1 MATDENREGR
11 PPDPTVGPSSVEL
24 FAKLGVTTLLVEPG
38 QLTES
43 KAPTGESGVSRPFRV
58 LGTGGSTITG
68 VSLDPELQQLLGT
81 TSDNPALLA
90 HQMITQMVGTWLA
103 DDQARGSILRIDES
117 SDPDVVAARGRYDA
131 VEKRY
136 NEAKDKQSA
145 SAGTAEEQLKKLEQF
160 RQFSS
165 EATYPEDL
173 AASHAQYLAA
183 KALIDEIAAS
193 GTDVQLQGYSDYS
206 GTKLRV
212 QVWESNRD
220 RVTQSFIDTAREY
233 TVKNAFRQQEW
244 LEKADPRLADLAKVL
259 PEGDARLGE
268 AKSAVAAMRAFIRQE
283 QLEKAAK
290 VFMRPEKYKGKDAD
304 ALRALA
310 KKAVMTKFPK
320 SAILKVKLVSSGWG
334 PPEGGVQW
342 TDNTRSAIEVRTT
355 SYFSVEVAAR
365 EGQDVMLH
373 RVYLYKEK
381 VNGKLQPAKSYVVGS
396 QMMLAQN
403 VK

>member
-1 MATDENREGR
+1 MNVYFRGAALVALIVGLAVLFQAATPLAAAPLPNSVQFKVDRCLESLKDAEAELDARNPHMAREPLR
-11 PPDPTVGPSSVEL
+11 V
-24 FAKLGVTTLLVEPG
+24 AK
-38 QLTES
+38 
-43 KAPTGESGVSRPFRV
+43 A
-58 LGTGGSTITG
+58 
-68 VSLDPELQQLLGT
+68 SLD
-81 TSDNPALLA
+81 
-90 HQMITQMVGTWLA
+90 
-103 DDQARGSILRIDES
+103 SIKEYQSES
-117 SDPDVVAARGRYDA
+117 WDHPDVVAARGRYDA

-334 PPEGGVQW
+334 PPEGGVQR